1 MRAHARATPPIHRLM
16 AMGFNWFLG
25 NFAGIGATVVAQAL
39 AHALF
44 LHAGSRLRSR
54 QLTGLLSWP

>member
-1 MRAHARATPPIHRLM
+1 MAT
-16 AMGFNWFLG
+16 GFNWFLG
-25 NFAGIGATVVAQAL
+25 NFAGIGATIVAQAF

-44 LHAGSRLRSR
+44 LHARSRLRSR

>member
-1 MRAHARATPPIHRLM
+1 M
-16 AMGFNWFLG
+16 AMGFSWFPG
-25 NFAGIGATVVAQAL
+25 HFAGMGATVVAQAL

-44 LHAGSRLRSR
+44 LHPGSRLRSR

>member
-1 MRAHARATPPIHRLM
+1 MRAHARATPPIHQLNGH
-16 AMGFNWFLG
+16 GFNWFLG

-44 LHAGSRLRSR
+44 LHAGSCLRSR
-54 QLTGLLSWP
+54 QLTELLSWP

>member
-1 MRAHARATPPIHRLM
+1 MAT
-16 AMGFNWFLG
+16 GFNWFLG

-39 AHALF
+39 AHAL
-44 LHAGSRLRSR
+44 LSHAGSRLRNR

>member
-1 MRAHARATPPIHRLM
+1 MAT
-16 AMGFNWFLG
+16 GFNWFLG
-25 NFAGIGATVVAQAL
+25 NFAGIGATVVPQAF

-44 LHAGSRLRSR
+44 LHAGSRLRSG

>member
-1 MRAHARATPPIHRLM
+1 MATD
-16 AMGFNWFLG
+16 FSWFLG
-25 NFAGIGATVVAQAL
+25 NVAGIGATVVAQAF